1 VPARNVR
8 DTHHTHT
15 QWHINDAQVNCILSA
30 VHAALVSRATGRSVL
45 HLWSDNTYSQLKCFL
60 TFLFL
65 QEVVNADG
73 FSFYEKVNWF
83 LPPVGHTYL
92 EADRGFAQMA
102 HAARKHKTIPS
113 VQAFVDIAKTASP
126 SNPAHCVQ
134 LEQEA
139 FKDMTEYLSQ
149 FYTKRL
155 SYKTTT
161 GERVLLKTCAGST
174 LGTAPSA
181 TGLWRIPTRSGFGR
195 IMIAPSRGRRSR
207 CPARP
212 TRTPSPWMT
221 PPSS

>member
-1 VPARNVR
+1 
-8 DTHHTHT
+8 
-15 QWHINDAQVNCILSA
+15 

-60 TFLFL
+60 TFLFM
-65 QEVVNADG
+65 QEVVSADG
-73 FSFYEKVNWF
+73 FSFYKKVNWF

-139 FKDMTEYLSQ
+139 VKDMTDYLSQ

-161 GERVLLKTCAGST
+161 GERVLLRDVRWLNFGYGTVGNRSVAHPNEIWFRTDYDRTKPWKKIAVPRTANANAKPLDDPTFQLFDGPLPLVYEKQKDLHT
-174 LGTAPSA
+174 LV
-181 TGLWRIPTRSGFGR
+181 
-195 IMIAPSRGRRSR
+195 
-207 CPARP
+207 
-212 TRTPSPWMT
+212 
-221 PPSS
+221 